1 MLSMNTRTIMAVVA
15 LSLAIGSAVGLPFI
29 QLVHAQYTTGQSAG
43 SIEEQLQLAKE
54 KVANAKTAGA
64 YGSGTPMLGVNI
76 DQTAIFIGVIV
87 AIFGGV
93 AAAFFAMSRSKRSVG
108 ATS

>member
-1 MLSMNTRTIMAVVA
+1 MNKPVVMALVA
-15 LSLAIGSAVGLPFI
+15 VTMVMGTLIALPVFKI
-29 QLVHAQYTTGQSAG
+29 VNAQYGG
-43 SIEEQLQLAKE
+43 GNIEEQLQLAKE
-54 KVANAKTAGA
+54 KVASAKSAGA

-76 DQTAIFIGVIV
+76 DQTAIFVGVLV

-93 AAAFFAMSRSKRSVG
+93 AAAFFAMSRSKKSVG

>member
-1 MLSMNTRTIMAVVA
+1 MNRQVIIALVVVSIVSGTIGLPVIK
-15 LSLAIGSAVGLPFI
+15 LAYAQYGSA
-29 QLVHAQYTTGQSAG
+29 TGG
-43 SIEEQLQLAKE
+43 NIEEQLQLAKE
-54 KVANAKTAGA
+54 KVANAKSAGA

>member
-1 MLSMNTRTIMAVVA
+1 MNKPVVMALVA
-15 LSLAIGSAVGLPFI
+15 VTMVMGTLIALPVFK
-29 QLVHAQYTTGQSAG
+29 LVNAQYGATGG
-43 SIEEQLQLAKE
+43 DIEEQLQLAKE
-54 KVANAKTAGA
+54 KVASAKSAGA

-76 DQTAIFIGVIV
+76 DQTALFVGVLV

-93 AAAFFAMSRSKRSVG
+93 AAAFFAMSRSKKSVG

>member
-1 MLSMNTRTIMAVVA
+1 MNKPVVMALVA
-15 LSLAIGSAVGLPFI
+15 VTMVMGTLIALPFFN
-29 QLVHAQYTTGQSAG
+29 LVNAQYSGTGG
-43 SIEEQLQLAKE
+43 NIEEQLQLAKE
-54 KVANAKTAGA
+54 KVTSAKSAGA

-76 DQTAIFIGVIV
+76 DQTAIFVGVLV

-93 AAAFFAMSRSKRSVG
+93 AAAFFVMSRSKKSVG